1 MKSIEYAIR
10 AAQAA
15 PAQAAAYAMTT
26 DVIVTGTTGFDSG
39 RHIVPQNISALLMHE
54 RQKTRQKE

>member
-1 MKSIEYAIR
+1 MKSIDYAIC

-15 PAQAAAYAMTT
+15 PAQAAAYAMTM
-26 DVIVTGTTGFDSG
+26 DMIVTGTTSFDSC
-39 RHIVPQNISALLMHE
+39 RHIVPQDTSLSIHE